1 MADRPRQVLISRC
14 FKNDTW
20 DVSNLT
26 EAFRLHVLQAK
37 EGGAAPVRVMNDT
50 HFMYIRHAD
59 VYVVLVAKTN
69 SNVALGFKVRGRVWG
84 GVGAGRRPLS
94 RVQRAPSGLAGF

>member
-1 MADRPRQVLISRC
+1 M
-14 FKNDTW
+14 
-20 DVSNLT
+20 SNLT

-84 GVGAGRRPLS
+84 GVGAGRRPRS